1 VVYRSTREGSSRETL
16 FWYAPALGFT
26 MVQAEQRR
34 DGKRAFQ
41 TYIRSYQSGR

>member
-1 VVYRSTREGSSRETL
+1 
-16 FWYAPALGFT
+16 
-26 MVQAEQRR
+26 VQAEQRR